1 MKRKNKNKNIFIKS
15 FIFIGFC
22 FTCFIIYKHFL
33 FSEILDSKKNILGGN
48 FEKQII
54 SSKIE
59 SFIGDYQISFNQ
71 GKKDKNIKAII
82 VPHAGLYYSGKIA
95 NKAYSQIDWNH
106 YDKIVILSTNHSS
119 YEKTYVPE
127 DNSFFLYKQKKYSF
141 QNIESKKLFI
151 KDNSVFT
158 DEHSWAIQ
166 MPFIQKSSE
175 KNIYLFLVGT
185 YDDEQKKYILN
196 LIQKDRTLLI
206 VNTDLYHC
214 GKKFDNVCYQPDK
227 INQKTIQNIID
238 NKPLQKDSVCGT
250 YVMELF
256 RSIFQSMNIKYKEHF
271 YDTSS
276 SKSLNKDSSV
286 GYLSMI
292 FTLKDKIYA
301 GLNQEKKIF
310 KYNLKELV
318 QIPRQTMETYYNFKN
333 KNRIF
338 PETEYDQKFGV
349 FVTIENSKDK
359 KLRGCIGTFS
369 QTNQL
374 EKLISEYTLKSAEQD
389 SRFTEEKKN
398 KIERE
403 ELNSLQYKIN
413 FIYPPKKIVLDF
425 EKQTFDYKEFII
437 GEHGITIYISE
448 FESSTYLANVVYQ
461 VLSEKYTYTKD
472 SLEKEKLKDSLE
484 TKKLKDSLETKKLN
498 DISWNILLKSLKHKH
513 RFNQK
518 IIKVEKY
525 KCMEYDENA
534 KLITLK

>member
-22 FTCFIIYKHFL
+22 FTCFIIYKYFF

-48 FEKQII
+48 FEKQLV

-71 GKKDKNIKAII
+71 RKKDKNIKAII

-106 YDKIVILSTNHSS
+106 YDKIVILSTNHS

-127 DNSFFLYKQKKYSF
+127 DNSFFLYEQKKYSF
-141 QNIESKKLFI
+141 ENIESEKLFI

-166 MPFIQKSSE
+166 MPFIQISSE

-185 YDDEQKKYILN
+185 YDDEQKKYILK
-196 LIQKDRTLLI
+196 LIQQDRTLLI

-214 GKKFDNVCYQPDK
+214 GKKFNNVCYQPDK
-227 INQKTIQNIID
+227 INQKTIQNIIN

-256 RSIFQSMNIKYKEHF
+256 RSIFQSLNIKYKQHF

-310 KYNLKELV
+310 QDNLKELV
-318 QIPRQTMETYYNFKN
+318 QIPRQTMKEYYNFKN

-359 KLRGCIGTFS
+359 ELRGCIGTFS

-389 SRFTEEKKN
+389 SRFTNN
-398 KIERE
+398 KIKQE

-413 FIYPPKKIVLDF
+413 FIYPPEEMNLDVKTQKINF
-425 EKQTFDYKEFII
+425 KEFII
-437 GEHGITIYISE
+437 GTHGITIYFSNNE
-448 FESSTYLANVVYQ
+448 NATYLANV
-461 VLSEKYTYTKD
+461 LPE
-472 SLEKEKLKDSLE
+472 SLNI
-484 TKKLKDSLETKKLN
+484 TQLN
-498 DISWNILLKSLKHKH
+498 DDTWNELVESLAKKSSSL
-513 RFNQK
+513 NEK
-518 IIKVEKY
+518 IVKVEKY

-534 KLITLK
+534 NLIKINF